1 MRPSPL
7 LAPSLTPHA
16 REQAARALREA
27 RGGLRFA
34 RHYLARSRPGDSTA
48 AAWWMADAA
57 YLRATAA
64 AIRAGALHDTAT
76 HGWPYLAPQ
85 PALPPVPDRTHA
97 PFLA

>member
-1 MRPSPL
+1 MRPHPL
-7 LAPSLTPHA
+7 LAPPLTPYA

-34 RHYLARSRPGDSTA
+34 RRHLARSRPGDSTA
-48 AAWWMADAA
+48 AAWWMTDAA
-57 YLRATAA
+57 YLRATAH
-64 AIRAGALHDTAT
+64 AIRCGALHDTAT

-85 PALPPVPDRTHA
+85 PVLPPVPNDTHA